1 MKTGGVRGERK
12 ERENREGVDCAEG
25 LRGGRERKG
34 VLSDEKRSKAR
45 LLYLYEEEEEVVGGF
60 LGLPTLTLGSAHLVR
75 LSWI

>member
-1 MKTGGVRGERK
+1 M
-12 ERENREGVDCAEG
+12 
-25 LRGGRERKG
+25 
-34 VLSDEKRSKAR
+34 LSDEKRSKAR